1 MSRKPPGPTLR
12 GMASDQAQRHYR
24 GDAGRHYH
32 LAKRGLP
39 QEALP
44 WVARLRSRK
53 FAPLVRAGD
62 VVLEYGVGA
71 GWNLA
76 GLACQRK
83 IGFDVADFLEPSL
96 RALGIEFVADTH
108 PLPDALADV
117 MLCHHTLEHLLQP
130 ADSLKEM
137 RRLLKPEGRLL
148 LYVPFERGRG
158 CADFRRDEPN
168 HHLYSWNVQ
177 TLGNLV
183 EESGFKTTDAGLG
196 EFGYSRFAAV
206 WAVKLR
212 LGERGFRCL
221 RRLLHVIRPAYEVR
235 LIALKAPGA

>member
-1 MSRKPPGPTLR
+1 
-12 GMASDQAQRHYR
+12 MASDQAQRHYR
-24 GDAGRHYH
+24 GDAGRRYH

-39 QEALP
+39 QQALP
-44 WVARLRSRK
+44 WVAHLRSLK
-53 FAPLVRAGD
+53 FTPFVRPGD
-62 VVLEYGVGA
+62 LVLEYGVGA

-76 GLACQRK
+76 ELLCRRK

-96 RALGIEFVADTH
+96 RALGIEFAPDTYS
-108 PLPDALADV
+108 LPDAIADV
-117 MLCHHTLEHLLQP
+117 VLCHHTLEHLLQP
-130 ADSLKEM
+130 ADALREM

-148 LYVPFERGRG
+148 LYVPFERQRG
-158 CADFRRDEPN
+158 CRVFHRDEPN

-183 EESGFKTTDAGLG
+183 EETGFKITQAGLG

-206 WAVKLR
+206 WAVRLR

-221 RRLLHVIRPAYEVR
+221 RKLLHLIKPASEVR
-235 LIALKAPGA
+235 LIATKQL